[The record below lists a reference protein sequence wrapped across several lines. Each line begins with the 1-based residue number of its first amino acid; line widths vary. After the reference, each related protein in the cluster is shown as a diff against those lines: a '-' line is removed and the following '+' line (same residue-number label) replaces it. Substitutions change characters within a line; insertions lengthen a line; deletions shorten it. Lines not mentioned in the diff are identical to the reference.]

1 MQGSEAVVTISSA
14 LQSAQDAG
22 LDRLDAQ
29 LLLLHALGTP
39 PALAGARR
47 AWLLAHD
54 GDALAQE
61 ASQQFAHLRG
71 RRLEGEPL
79 AYITGHKEFFG
90 LALQVDPRV
99 LVPRPDT
106 ETLVAWALDILTQM
120 ETAVAENR
128 LRVLDL
134 GTGSGA
140 IALALQH
147 AKPHMQVHATDL
159 SPAALSVAQTNARAL
174 DLEISFFQ
182 GSWLDAT
189 QGRFHCIVSNPPY
202 VAEHDPL
209 LPALRHEPLSALT
222 AGPDG
227 LRDIRHIVTSAGHHL
242 HPGGW
247 LLLEHGYDQST
258 AVLDLLAQAGFEHR
272 QSRRDLGG
280 HTRCSGGQ
288 FGGLSAG
295 TGQW

>member
-14 LQSAQDAG
+14 LQSAQEAG

-39 PALAGARR
+39 PALAGGRR

-54 GDALAQE
+54 GDTLAQE

-71 RRLEGEPL
+71 RRLAGEPL
-79 AYITGHKEFFG
+79 AYITGHREFFD

-106 ETLVAWALDILTQM
+106 ETLVVWALDVLTQM

-140 IALALQH
+140 IALALKH

-159 SPAALSVAQTNARAL
+159 STAALSVAQTNARAL
-174 DLEISFFQ
+174 DLEISFSQ
-182 GSWLDAT
+182 GSWLDTT
-189 QGRFHCIVSNPPY
+189 QGPFHCIVSNPPY
-202 VAEHDPL
+202 VAEGDPHL
-209 LPALRHEPLSALT
+209 SALRHEPLSALT

-227 LRDIRHIVTSAGHHL
+227 LRDIRHIVANADRYL
-242 HPGGW
+242 HPDGW
-247 LLLEHGYDQST
+247 LLLEHGYDQSE
-258 AVLDLLAQAGFEHR
+258 AVLDLLAQAGFDNL

-280 HTRCSGGQ
+280 HTRCSAGQ
-288 FGGLSAG
+288 FRGRSADA
-295 TGQW
+295 GQW

>member
-1 MQGSEAVVTISSA
+1 MKGSETVVTISSA

-39 PALAGARR
+39 PTLAGGRR

-54 GDALAQE
+54 GDALALE
-61 ASQQFAHLRG
+61 PSQQFAHLRG
-71 RRLEGEPL
+71 RRLAGEPL
-79 AYITGHKEFFG
+79 AYLTGHKEFFG

-99 LVPRPDT
+99 LVPRPDS
-106 ETLVAWALDILTQM
+106 ETLVVWALDVLTQM
-120 ETAVAENR
+120 GTAFAENQ

-140 IALALQH
+140 IALALKH
-147 AKPHMQVHATDL
+147 AKPHMQVHATDI
-159 SPAALSVAQTNARAL
+159 STAALSVARSNARAL
-174 DLEISFFQ
+174 DLEISFSQ
-182 GSWLDAT
+182 GSWLDAA
-189 QGRFHCIVSNPPY
+189 QGPFHCIVSNPPY
-202 VAEHDPL
+202 VAEGDPHL
-209 LPALRHEPLSALT
+209 SALRHEPLSALT

-227 LRDIRHIVTSAGHHL
+227 LRDILHIVANAGRYL
-242 HPGGW
+242 HPDGW
-247 LLLEHGYDQST
+247 LLLEHGHDQS
-258 AVLDLLAQAGFEHR
+258 AQVLELLAWAGFDKR
-272 QSRRDLGG
+272 QLRRDLGG

-288 FGGLSAG
+288 FRALSAG